1 MTITY
6 QAGRRIQGT
15 STDFGTAGS
24 GIPAVSG
31 GWKELGRSTG
41 TLPDISSIPDK
52 RYYMLLN
59 NGRSWT
65 SGSNSSFRFN
75 SDTGTNYAF
84 RDSRNGAA
92 DYTETSSARTLDYI
106 GTGSENE
113 LFGVSYISNLAAKE
127 KLLVSSSVVQKT
139 AGAGTA
145 PSRDEVVSKWSNTSA
160 AINRITATS
169 TAGAASEYVMLG
181 WDPTDTHTSN
191 FWEELASVD
200 LSGGVA
206 DTISASIA
214 DKKYLWIQAYIE
226 GSATATA
233 AFRVGDTSLDSGSN
247 YSHRYSSNGGT
258 DTATTSTTDMTSSW
272 TVGADLP
279 IFWNIFI
286 VNNASNE
293 KLAIM
298 YGARQNAAG
307 AGTAPSRFEIVGKW
321 AETSN
326 QIGIVGFD
334 NTGTGDFNTNCIM
347 KVWGSD

>member
-1 MTITY
+1 MTIEWL
-6 QAGRRIQGT
+6 AGNRIIGT
-15 STDFGTAGS
+15 TAERPNFGLPSGS
-24 GIPAVSG
+24 VG
-31 GWKELGRSTG
+31 GWVELGRSTG

-75 SDTGTNYAF
+75 SDTGTNYTF

-169 TAGAASEYVMLG
+169 TAGAASEYVILG
-181 WDPTDTHTSN
+181 WDPADTHTTN
-191 FWEELASVD
+191 FWEELASVE
-200 LSGGVA
+200 LGTSG
-206 DTISASIA
+206 DTIDSGTITA
-214 DKKYLWIQAYIE
+214 KKYLWVQCFTKAT
-226 GSATATA
+226 GGTATA
-233 AFRVGDTSLDSGSN
+233 SIRYNSDSGSN
-247 YSHRYSSNGGT
+247 YSFRDSDNGSESTSINESRAGYFNAGSGT
-258 DTATTSTTDMTSSW
+258 TNQFGNA
-272 TVGADLP
+272 
-279 IFWNIFI
+279 FI
-286 VNNASNE
+286 VNNSANE
-293 KLAIM
+293 KLSIVHNIN
-298 YGARQNAAG
+298 QNAAG
-307 AGTAPSRFEIVGKW
+307 AGTAPSRRDTVAKW
-321 AETSN
+321 NNTSS
-326 QIGIVGFD
+326 QITSIQVVNTAAGSFD
-334 NTGTGDFNTNCIM
+334 TGSIL